1 VVAATLS
8 ASLVATAALS
18 TVAAG
23 AASAA
28 VDGSSVVI
36 NEAYLNGGSAN
47 APYTHKF
54 VELYNPTAADIDLTG
69 WSVQYR
75 SATGTGASNGVV
87 PLTGTIKAG
96 GYYLVQGASNGASGA
111 ALPAPD
117 ATGSIAPQGQNGT
130 LALVRSASAVTL
142 TPGSLVGNPQ
152 VVDLLGYGTSN
163 TFETAAAPAGTA
175 NTVPGS
181 LNRAAGGVD
190 TDDNS
195 KDFTVAGT
203 VTPRSSGGGS
213 GPGPDPEP
221 EPEPG
226 TARTIAEIQGTGDA
240 SPLVGK
246 TVTTRGVVTATYPT
260 GGFDG
265 LYIQTAGSGGDVDL
279 ATHTASDG
287 LFVYS
292 KAAATALQVGQ
303 HVEVTGVVSE
313 YFGLTQV
320 TPAATGWK
328 VLTEPAEV
336 AKPANV
342 AYPAT
347 AADREKLEGMLVQ
360 PAGDYVVADN
370 YDTNYYGAVVLA
382 SGTEP
387 LRQPTA
393 VGRPGSAEAAAA
405 VADANAR
412 RVTLDDGATTNFNTA
427 ANKAKPLPYL
437 TGGAPVRVGAL
448 TTFTSPVVLDYRFD
462 GWNFQPVTE
471 LTPAN
476 APAVQPATFANTRTD
491 APEAVGGDVTVATF
505 NVLNYFTTTGDQVS
519 GCQFYTD
526 REGNPVT
533 VRTGCDARGAANAA
547 NLQRQETKIVAAIN
561 ALDADVVSLEEIENS
576 ATFGKDRD
584 AALSTLTDRL
594 NAAAGAGTW
603 AFVPSPATLPA
614 SEDVIRTA
622 YIYRPAA
629 VEPVGDSVIHDVP
642 AFDNAREPLAQT
654 FRVAGADASTDFVVV
669 ANHFKSKGSGSGA
682 DADQGDGQGASNAS
696 RVKQATALVTFADQV
711 STAAGTDKVL
721 LAGDFNAYAQE
732 DPIKVLTDAGY
743 VDLGPTT
750 GKETYLFDG
759 LVGSLDHVL
768 ASPGAAAA
776 VTDTDIWNINSV
788 EPIANEYSR
797 YNNNVSNLYD
807 TTAFR
812 SSDHDPIV
820 VGLEL
825 GGEEPGGVKE
835 IDLLAINDFHGRIDA
850 NTVAF
855 AGTVEQL
862 RAANPAGTAFLSVGD
877 NIGAS
882 LFASALQD
890 DQPTIDVL
898 NALELSASAVGN
910 HEFDK
915 GFADLTGR
923 VADAAD
929 WSYLGANVY
938 TKGTTNPALPEYA
951 VIDVDG
957 VRVGVIGAVTEETPT
972 LVTPSGV
979 ADLDFGDPVEAVNR
993 VAVQLRD
1000 GDDANGEADLL
1011 VALYHE
1017 GASAGTPDGST
1028 LEQELAHQGAFE
1040 RIVNDTDAGVSAI
1053 FTGHTHKQ
1061 YAWEAPVPGTDRT
1074 RPVLQTGSYGENV
1087 GHVSLT
1093 FDTATDLVTDYS
1105 VENVKR
1111 TTTPATELVAAY
1123 PRVAQVKTVVD
1134 AALAQAEVIG
1144 AQPVGSVTGD
1154 ITTAYLGG
1162 SYVDGKY
1169 TGSGPL
1175 PSTGRDDRA
1184 SESTL
1189 GNLVANSLRDTLADP
1204 ARGGADIGVVNP
1216 GGLRNELYV
1225 GADGVITYAEAN
1237 AVLPFVNNLWT
1248 VSLTGAQVETMLEQ
1262 QWQTNADGTRPSRP
1276 YLALGLSDNVSYTA
1290 RTADV
1295 NATPGDNITSVL
1307 INGEPLDPAK
1317 VYRVATFSFLAT
1329 GGDNFRV
1336 FSQGTDPRD
1345 SGLID
1350 RDAWISYLQAHPG
1363 LAPDFARRGVVADAA
1378 GTVTAGGTVTATV
1391 SRLNLTSLGSPANTG
1406 VSAYLV
1412 PAGTAFDPANPGTA
1426 VATGPVTDG
1435 AARLDVSIPAQ
1446 TAGGEYGL
1454 YVVAAPSGTVTRL
1467 PLTVEAVDVPDVVV
1481 DDLSAKGQCVGGRVH
1496 LAVKGV
1502 NGESGPIDVKFTT
1515 PFGSKTFPNLK
1526 AGKIASQSFNTRATS
1541 VPAGTVEVVAST
1553 AKGGQLTHT
1562 YTVAYPAVTCG

>member
-1 VVAATLS
+1 MVAATLS

-23 AASAA
+23 SASAA

-47 APYTHKF
+47 APYLNKF

-87 PLTGTIKAG
+87 PLTGKIKAG
-96 GYYLVQGASNGASGA
+96 GYYLVQGASNGANGA
-111 ALPAPD
+111 ALPTPD
-117 ATGSIAPQGQNGT
+117 ATGTIAPQGQNGT
-130 LALVRSASAVTL
+130 LALVRSASAITI
-142 TPGSLVGNPQ
+142 TPGSVVANPQ

-181 LNRAAGGVD
+181 LNRAAGAD

-195 KDFTVAGT
+195 VDFAVSST
-203 VTPRSSGGGS
+203 VTPQNSGGGS
-213 GPGPDPEP
+213 GPGPD
-221 EPEPG
+221 PEPG

-240 SPLVGK
+240 SPFVGQ
-246 TVTTRGVVTATYPT
+246 TVTTRGVVTATYPS

-265 LYIQTAGSGGDVDL
+265 LYIQTAGSGGDLDL

-320 TPAATGWK
+320 TPSATGWK

-336 AKPANV
+336 VKPANV

-370 YDTNYYGAVVLA
+370 YDTNYYGSVVLA

-387 LRQPTA
+387 LRQPTS

-412 RVTLDDGATTNFNTA
+412 RVNLDDGATTNFNNA

-448 TTFTSPVVLDYRFD
+448 ATFTSPVVLDYRFD

-476 APAVQPATFANTRTD
+476 AAAVQPATFANTRTD
-491 APEAVGGDVTVATF
+491 APEAVGGDATVATF
-505 NVLNYFTTTGDQVS
+505 NVLNYFTTTGDQLS

-526 REGNPVT
+526 REGNPIT

-576 ATFGKDRD
+576 KAFGKNRD

-622 YIYRPAA
+622 FIYRPAA
-629 VEPVGDSVIHDVP
+629 VEPVGASVIHDVA

-654 FRVAGADASTDFVVV
+654 FRLAGGEASTDFVVI

-711 STAAGTDKVL
+711 SSAAGTDKVL

-768 ASPGAAAA
+768 ASPGAATV

-797 YNNNVSNLYD
+797 FNYNVSNLYD

-835 IDLLAINDFHGRIDA
+835 LDLLAINDFHGRIDA

-898 NALELSASAVGN
+898 NALDLSASAVGN

-923 VADAAD
+923 VTDAAD

-938 TKGTTNPALPEYA
+938 AKDTTNPVLPEYA

-957 VRVGVIGAVTEETPT
+957 VKVGVIGAVTEETPT
-972 LVTPSGV
+972 LVTPSGI
-979 ADLDFGDPVEAVNR
+979 ADLSFGDPVEAVNR
-993 VAVQLRD
+993 VAAQLRD
-1000 GDDANGEADLL
+1000 GDPANGEADLL

-1040 RIVNDTDAGVSAI
+1040 QIVNDTDARVSAI

-1061 YAWEAPVPGTDRT
+1061 YAWEAPIPGTDRT
-1074 RPVLQTGSYGENV
+1074 RPVLQTGSYGENI

-1105 VENVKR
+1105 VANVKR
-1111 TTTPATELVAAY
+1111 TTTPAPELVAAY
-1123 PRVAQVKTVVD
+1123 PRVAEVKTIVD

-1144 AQPVGSVTGD
+1144 AQPVGSVTAD
-1154 ITTAYLGG
+1154 ITTAFLGG
-1162 SYVDGKY
+1162 SYVDGTYK
-1169 TGSGPL
+1169 GSGPL

-1189 GNLVANSLRDTLADP
+1189 GNLVATSLLDTLADP
-1204 ARGGADIGVVNP
+1204 ARGGADFGVVNA
-1216 GGLRNELYV
+1216 GGLRNELFY
-1225 GADGVITYAEAN
+1225 GDDGVITYAEAN

-1262 QWQTNADGTRPSRP
+1262 QWQTNPDGTRPSRP
-1276 YLALGLSDNVSYTA
+1276 FLALGLSDNVRYTVK
-1290 RTADV
+1290 TTDV
-1295 NATPGDNITSVL
+1295 NATPGDNVTSVL
-1307 INGEPLDPAK
+1307 VNGEPLDPAK
-1317 VYRVATFSFLAT
+1317 TYRVATFSFLAT

-1336 FSQGTDPRD
+1336 FAQGTDARD

-1350 RDAWISYLQAHPG
+1350 RDAWISYLQTHPN
-1363 LAPDFARRGVVADAA
+1363 LSPDFARRSVVADGL
-1378 GTVTAGGTVTATV
+1378 GTVTAGESVTAQV
-1391 SRLNLTSLGSPANTG
+1391 SRLNLTSLGSPLNTG

-1426 VATGPVTDG
+1426 VATGTVTNG
-1435 AARLDVSIPAQ
+1435 AASLEVPVPAE
-1446 TAGGEYGL
+1446 TAGGEYGV

-1467 PLTVEAVDVPDVVV
+1467 ALTVEGADLPDVAM
-1481 DDLSAKGQCVGGRVH
+1481 DDLSAKAQCVGGRVH
-1496 LAVKGV
+1496 LAVKGT
-1502 NGESGPIDVKFTT
+1502 NGETLPIDVRYTTAYGEKKFTKLA
-1515 PFGSKTFPNLK
+1515 P
-1526 AGKIASQSFNTRATS
+1526 GKIAAQSFNTRATS
-1541 VPAGTVEVVAST
+1541 VPAGTVRVA
-1553 AKGGQLTHT
+1553 AYKWQDGQGFYET
-1562 YTVAYPAVTCG
+1562 YDVAYPAVTCG

>member
-8 ASLVATAALS
+8 ASLVATAAFS

-47 APYTHKF
+47 APYLNKF
-54 VELYNPTAADIDLTG
+54 VELYNPTNADIDLSG

-87 PLTGTIKAG
+87 PLSGKIKAG
-96 GYYLVQGASNGASGA
+96 GYYLVQGASNGATGA
-111 ALPAPD
+111 ALPTPD
-117 ATGSIAPQGQNGT
+117 ATGTIAPQGQNGT
-130 LALVRSASAVTL
+130 LALVKSPSAITL

-175 NTVPGS
+175 NNVPGS
-181 LNRAAGGVD
+181 LNRATGAD
-190 TDDNS
+190 TDNNS
-195 KDFTVAGT
+195 VDFAVSST
-203 VTPRSSGGGS
+203 VTPQNSGGGS

-221 EPEPG
+221 G
-226 TARTIAEIQGTGDA
+226 TAKTIAEIQGTGAA
-240 SPLVGK
+240 SPLVGQ
-246 TVTTRGVVTATYPT
+246 TVTTRGVVTATYPS

-265 LYIQTAGSGGDVDL
+265 LYIQTAGSGGDLDL

-320 TPAATGWK
+320 TPAAGGWK
-328 VLTEPAEV
+328 VLTDPAEV
-336 AKPANV
+336 VKPANV

-347 AADREKLEGMLVQ
+347 DADREKLEGMLVQ

-370 YDTNYYGAVVLA
+370 YDTNYYGSVVLA

-387 LRQPTA
+387 LRQPTS

-405 VADANAR
+405 VTDANAR
-412 RVTLDDGATTNFNTA
+412 RVNLDDGATTNFNNA

-448 TTFTSPVVLDYRFD
+448 ATFTSPVVLDYRFD

-476 APAVQPATFANTRTD
+476 AAAVQPATFANTRTD
-491 APEAVGGDVTVATF
+491 SPEAVGGDVTVATF
-505 NVLNYFTTTGDQVS
+505 NVLNYFTTTGDQLS

-526 REGNPVT
+526 REGNPIT
-533 VRTGCDARGAANAA
+533 VRTGCDARGAANAT

-576 ATFGKDRD
+576 KAFGKNRD
-584 AALSTLTDRL
+584 AALSTLTSKL

-622 YIYRPAA
+622 FIYRPAA
-629 VEPVGDSVIHDVP
+629 VEPVGASVIHDVA

-654 FRVAGADASTDFVVV
+654 FRVAGGEAATDFVVI
-669 ANHFKSKGSGSGA
+669 ANHFKSKGSGSGV

-732 DPIKVLTDAGY
+732 DPIKVLTDAGF

-797 YNNNVSNLYD
+797 FNYNVSNLYD

-835 IDLLAINDFHGRIDA
+835 LDLLAINDFHGRIDA
-850 NTVAF
+850 NTVNF

-898 NALELSASAVGN
+898 NALDLSASAVGN

-915 GFADLTGR
+915 GFSDLAGR
-923 VADAAD
+923 VTDASD

-938 TKGTTNPALPEYA
+938 AKDTTNPVLPEYA

-957 VRVGVIGAVTEETPT
+957 VKVGVIGAVTEETPT
-972 LVTPSGV
+972 LVTPSGI
-979 ADLDFGDPVEAVNR
+979 ADLSFGDPVEAVNR
-993 VAVQLRD
+993 VAAQLRD
-1000 GDDANGEADLL
+1000 GDPANGEADLL

-1017 GASAGTPDGST
+1017 GASAGTPDGSS

-1040 RIVNDTDAGVSAI
+1040 QIVNDTDARVAAI

-1061 YAWEAPVPGTDRT
+1061 YAWEAPIPGTDKT
-1074 RPVLQTGSYGENV
+1074 RPVLQTGSYGENI

-1093 FDTATDLVTDYS
+1093 FDTATDEVTDYS
-1105 VENVKR
+1105 VANVKR
-1111 TTTPATELVAAY
+1111 TTTPAPELVAAY
-1123 PRVAQVKTVVD
+1123 PRVAEVKTIVD

-1144 AQPVGSVTGD
+1144 AQPVGSVTAD
-1154 ITTAYLGG
+1154 ITTAFLGG

-1169 TGSGPL
+1169 KGSGPL

-1189 GNLVANSLRDTLADP
+1189 GNLVATSLLDTLADP
-1204 ARGGADIGVVNP
+1204 ARGGADLGVVNA
-1216 GGLRNELYV
+1216 GGLRNELFY
-1225 GADGVITYAEAN
+1225 GDDGVITYAEAN

-1262 QWQTNADGTRPSRP
+1262 QWQTNPDGTRPSRP
-1276 YLALGLSDNVSYTA
+1276 FLALGLSDNVKYTVK
-1290 RTADV
+1290 TTDV
-1295 NATPGDNITSVL
+1295 NATPGDNVTSVL
-1307 INGEPLDPAK
+1307 VNGEPLDPAK
-1317 VYRVATFSFLAT
+1317 TYRVATFSFLAT

-1336 FSQGTDPRD
+1336 FAQGTDARD

-1350 RDAWISYLQAHPG
+1350 RDAWISYLQTHPN
-1363 LAPDFARRGVVADAA
+1363 LSPDFARRSVVADGL
-1378 GTVTAGGTVTATV
+1378 GTVTAGESVTAKV
-1391 SRLNLTSLGSPANTG
+1391 SRLNLTSLGSPLNTG

-1412 PAGTAFDPANPGTA
+1412 PAGTAFDAANPGTP
-1426 VATGPVTDG
+1426 VATGTVTNG
-1435 AARLDVSIPAQ
+1435 AASLDVPVPAE
-1446 TAGGEYGL
+1446 TAGGEYGV

-1467 PLTVEAVDVPDVVV
+1467 ALTVEGADLPDVVI
-1481 DDLSAKGQCVGGRVH
+1481 DGLTATTQCVAGRVQ
-1496 LAVKGV
+1496 LSVKGV
-1502 NGESGPIDVKFTT
+1502 NGESLPIDVRYTTAFGEKKFTKLL
-1515 PFGSKTFPNLK
+1515 P
-1526 AGKIASQSFNTRATS
+1526 GKIAAQSFNSRATS
-1541 VPAGTVEVVAST
+1541 VPAGTVRVA
-1553 AKGGQLTHT
+1553 AYKWQDGQGFYET
-1562 YTVAYPAVTCG
+1562 YDLAYPAVTCG

>member
-1 VVAATLS
+1 MVAATLS

-23 AASAA
+23 TASAA

-47 APYTHKF
+47 APYLNKF

-87 PLTGTIKAG
+87 PLTGKIKAG
-96 GYYLVQGASNGASGA
+96 GYYLVQGASNGANGA
-111 ALPAPD
+111 ALPTPD
-117 ATGSIAPQGQNGT
+117 ATGTIAPQGQNGT
-130 LALVRSASAVTL
+130 LALVRSASAITI
-142 TPGSLVGNPQ
+142 TPGSVVGNPQ

-163 TFETAAAPAGTA
+163 TFEAAAAPAGTA

-181 LNRAAGGVD
+181 LNRAAGAD

-195 KDFTVAGT
+195 KDFAVSST
-203 VTPRSSGGGS
+203 VTPQNSGGGS

-221 EPEPG
+221 G
-226 TARTIAEIQGTGDA
+226 ASKTIAEIQGTGDA
-240 SPLVGK
+240 SPLVGQ
-246 TVTTRGVVTATYPT
+246 TVTTRGVVTATYPS

-265 LYIQTAGSGGDVDL
+265 LYIQTAGSGGDLDL

-328 VLTEPAEV
+328 VLTDPAEV
-336 AKPANV
+336 VKPANV

-370 YDTNYYGAVVLA
+370 YDTNYYGSVVLA

-387 LRQPTA
+387 LRQPTS

-412 RVTLDDGATTNFNTA
+412 RVNLDDGATTNFNNA

-448 TTFTSPVVLDYRFD
+448 ATFTSPVVLDYRFD

-476 APAVQPATFANTRTD
+476 AAAVQPATFANTRTD

-505 NVLNYFTTTGDQVS
+505 NVLNYFTTTGDQLS

-526 REGNPVT
+526 REGNPIT

-576 ATFGKDRD
+576 KAFGKNRD

-622 YIYRPAA
+622 FIYRPAA
-629 VEPVGDSVIHDVP
+629 VEPVGASVVHDVA

-654 FRVAGADASTDFVVV
+654 FRVAGGEASTDFVVI

-711 STAAGTDKVL
+711 SSAAGTDKVL

-768 ASPGAAAA
+768 ASPGAANA

-797 YNNNVSNLYD
+797 FNYNVSNLYD

-835 IDLLAINDFHGRIDA
+835 LDLLAINDFHGRIDA

-898 NALELSASAVGN
+898 NALDLSASAVGN

-923 VADAAD
+923 VSDAAD

-938 TKGTTNPALPEYA
+938 AKGTTNPALPEYA

-957 VRVGVIGAVTEETPT
+957 VKVGVIGAVTEETPT

-993 VAVQLRD
+993 VAAQLRD
-1000 GDDANGEADLL
+1000 GDAANGEADLL

-1040 RIVNDTDAGVSAI
+1040 QIVNDTDARVSAI

-1061 YAWEAPVPGTDRT
+1061 YAWEAPIPGTDRT

-1111 TTTPATELVAAY
+1111 TTTPAGELVATY
-1123 PRVAQVKTVVD
+1123 PRVAQVKTIVD

-1144 AQPVGSVTGD
+1144 AQPVGSVTAD

-1162 SYVDGKY
+1162 SYVDGKC

-1189 GNLVANSLRDTLADP
+1189 GNLVATSLRDTLADP
-1204 ARGGADIGVVNP
+1204 ARGGADFGVVNP
-1216 GGLRNELYV
+1216 GGLRNELYF
-1225 GADGVITYAEAN
+1225 GEDGVITYAEAN

-1276 YLALGLSDNVSYTA
+1276 YLALGLSDNVSYTTK
-1290 RTADV
+1290 TADV

-1336 FSQGTDPRD
+1336 FSQGTDARD

-1350 RDAWISYLQAHPG
+1350 RDAWISYLQAHPD
-1363 LAPDFARRGVVADAA
+1363 LAPDFARRGVVADGL
-1378 GTVTAGGTVTATV
+1378 GTVTAGESVTAAV

-1426 VATGPVTDG
+1426 VATGTVTNG
-1435 AARLDVSIPAQ
+1435 AASLEVPVPAE

-1454 YVVAAPSGTVTRL
+1454 YVVADPSGTVTRL
-1467 PLTVEAVDVPDVVV
+1467 ALTVEGVDLPDVVM
-1481 DDLSAKGQCVGGRVH
+1481 DDLTAKGQCVGGRVH
-1496 LAVKGV
+1496 LSVKGV

-1515 PFGSKTFPNLK
+1515 PYGTKTFPNLK
-1526 AGKIASQSFNTRATS
+1526 EGKIAAQSFNTRATS
-1541 VPAGTVEVVAST
+1541 VPAGTVEVRATKSQ
-1553 AKGGQLTHT
+1553 GGQTLTEV
-1562 YTVAYPAVTCG
+1562 YEVAYPAVTCG

>member
-1 VVAATLS
+1 MVAATLS

-23 AASAA
+23 TASAA

-47 APYTHKF
+47 APYLNKF

-96 GYYLVQGASNGASGA
+96 GYYLVQGASNGANGA
-111 ALPAPD
+111 ALPTPD
-117 ATGSIAPQGQNGT
+117 ATGTIAPQGQNGT
-130 LALVRSASAVTL
+130 LALVRSASAITI
-142 TPGSLVGNPQ
+142 TPGSVVGNAQ

-181 LNRAAGGVD
+181 LNRAAGAD

-195 KDFTVAGT
+195 KDFAVSST
-203 VTPRSSGGGS
+203 VTPQNSGGGS
-213 GPGPDPEP
+213 GPGPD
-221 EPEPG
+221 PEPG

-240 SPLVGK
+240 SPFVGQ
-246 TVTTRGVVTATYPT
+246 TVTTRGVVTATYPS

-265 LYIQTAGSGGDVDL
+265 LYIQTAGSGGDLDL

-328 VLTEPAEV
+328 VLTDPAEV
-336 AKPANV
+336 VKPANV

-370 YDTNYYGAVVLA
+370 YDTNYYGSVVLA

-387 LRQPTA
+387 LRQPTS

-412 RVTLDDGATTNFNTA
+412 RINLDDGATTNFNNA

-448 TTFTSPVVLDYRFD
+448 ATFTSPVVLDYRFD

-476 APAVQPATFANTRTD
+476 AAAVQPATFANTRTD
-491 APEAVGGDVTVATF
+491 APEAVGGDVTVAAF

-526 REGNPVT
+526 REGNPIT

-561 ALDADVVSLEEIENS
+561 ALDADVVSIQEIENS
-576 ATFGKDRD
+576 KVFGKNRD

-603 AFVPSPATLPA
+603 AFVPSPAALPA

-622 YIYRPAA
+622 FIYRPAA
-629 VEPVGDSVIHDVP
+629 VETVGASVIHDVA

-654 FRVAGADASTDFVVV
+654 FRVAGGEPSTDFVVI

-696 RVKQATALVTFADQV
+696 RVKQATALATFADQV

-721 LAGDFNAYAQE
+721 LAGDFNSYAQE

-797 YNNNVSNLYD
+797 FNYNVSNLYD

-835 IDLLAINDFHGRIDA
+835 LDLLAINDFHGRIDA

-898 NALELSASAVGN
+898 NALDLSASAVGN

-923 VADAAD
+923 VSDAAD

-938 TKGTTNPALPEYA
+938 AKGTTNPALPEYA

-957 VRVGVIGAVTEETPT
+957 VKVGVIGAVTEETPT

-993 VAVQLRD
+993 VAAQLRD
-1000 GDDANGEADLL
+1000 GDAANGEADLL

-1040 RIVNDTDAGVSAI
+1040 QIVNDTDARVSAI

-1061 YAWEAPVPGTDRT
+1061 YAWEAPIPGTDRT
-1074 RPVLQTGSYGENV
+1074 RPVLQTGSYGENI

-1111 TTTPATELVAAY
+1111 TTTPAAELVATY
-1123 PRVAQVKTVVD
+1123 PRVAEVKTIVD

-1144 AQPVGSVTGD
+1144 AQPVGSVTAD

-1162 SYVDGKY
+1162 SYVNGTY

-1189 GNLVANSLRDTLADP
+1189 GNLVATSLRDTLADP
-1204 ARGGADIGVVNP
+1204 ARGGADFGVVNP
-1216 GGLRNELYV
+1216 GGLRNELYH

-1290 RTADV
+1290 KTADV
-1295 NATPGDNITSVL
+1295 NATPGDNITSVV

-1317 VYRVATFSFLAT
+1317 TYRVATFSFLAT

-1336 FSQGTDPRD
+1336 FSQGTDARD

-1350 RDAWISYLQAHPG
+1350 RDAWISYLQTHPD
-1363 LAPDFARRGVVADAA
+1363 LAPDFARRGVVADGL
-1378 GTVTAGGTVTATV
+1378 GTVTAGESVTAAV

-1426 VATGPVTDG
+1426 VATGTVTNG
-1435 AARLDVSIPAQ
+1435 AASLEVPVPAE
-1446 TAGGEYGL
+1446 TAGGEYGV

-1467 PLTVEAVDVPDVVV
+1467 ALTVEGADLPDVVL
-1481 DDLSAKGQCVGGRVH
+1481 DDVTAKAQCVGGRVQ
-1496 LAVKGV
+1496 LSVKAV
-1502 NGESGPIDVKFTT
+1502 NGETLPIDVRYTTAYGEKKFTKLA
-1515 PFGSKTFPNLK
+1515 P
-1526 AGKIASQSFNTRATS
+1526 GKIAAQTFNTRATS
-1541 VPAGTVEVVAST
+1541 VPAGTVRVA
-1553 AKGGQLTHT
+1553 AYKWQDGQGF
-1562 YTVAYPAVTCG
+1562 YEAFDVAYPAVTCG